1 MHPSSQK
8 TLSDAEELLEN
19 KSNTYI
25 IMFKGQELNDNVNN
39 LLEKYP
45 DVSKLEL
52 HKLDNISDTER
63 SNKDNYVTIMRDN
76 LELIKKELY
85 Q

>member
-1 MHPSSQK
+1 
-8 TLSDAEELLEN
+8 
-19 KSNTYI
+19 
-25 IMFKGQELNDNVNN
+25 MFKGQELNENVNN

-52 HKLDNISDTER
+52 HRLDNISDTER
-63 SNKDNYVTIMRDN
+63 SNKENYVTIMRDN